1 MINYITPALL
11 AHLFPAPVGS
21 DDVEVTEPLSIDAS
35 VEAVGIDFA
44 GTRFLV
50 FFADVMAYAGNDADF
65 VRETAAAWNNGFV
78 PAAGSRLVKFV
89 RSEADP
95 DTMFDPRAWPLPEA
109 QTIWQFMEALAIAVE
124 GHALAYPGVSQY
136 FYAPQT
142 GKLDSLYNR
151 MSRRFRRGDYGVAFQ
166 CVTRPATDE
175 GGFYGFERIE
185 QAAPESGGDAE
196 ARPRRGN

>member
-1 MINYITPALL
+1 MINYITPALI
-11 AHLFPAPVGS
+11 AHLFPAPAGP

-50 FFADVMAYAGNDADF
+50 FFADVMAYAGRDPDF
-65 VRETAAAWNNGFV
+65 VRQTAAAWNNGFV

-89 RSEADP
+89 RSDADA
-95 DTMFDPRAWPLPEA
+95 DSMFDPRVWPLPEP
-109 QTIWQFMEALAIAVE
+109 QMIWQFMEALAIAVE
-124 GHALAYPGVSQY
+124 GHALAYPAVMQY

-151 MSRRFRRGDYGVAFQ
+151 LSRPFGSGKYGVTFQ
-166 CVTRPATDE
+166 CVTRPASDE

-185 QAAPESGGDAE
+185 QAAPESGSDAE
-196 ARPRRGN
+196 ARPRRGS